1 MGKKHKAA
9 ENVKSNSL
17 FRFKNKIKFILGI
30 TIAIIILAWHATKK
44 LT

>member
-17 FRFKNKIKFILGI
+17 FRLKKKIH
-30 TIAIIILAWHATKK
+30 TWDYNCYNNLA
-44 LT
+44 

>member
-17 FRFKNKIKFILGI
+17 FRLKKKIILGI
-30 TIAIIILAWHATKK
+30 TIAIIILA
-44 LT
+44 

>member
-17 FRFKNKIKFILGI
+17 FRFKKKKKSYLG
-30 TIAIIILAWHATKK
+30 LQ
-44 LT
+44 LL